1 MPGQPT
7 FDEFFQGAFQRALGA
22 VQIPG
27 TPDASWD
34 RKAAY
39 LLWRATQEG
48 TALRIAFDA
57 PTDKTTISPE
67 DVFG

>member
-1 MPGQPT
+1 MPAAPT

-22 VQIPG
+22 VHVPG
-27 TPDASWD
+27 APDASWD

-39 LLWRATQEG
+39 LLWRAINGDLSLPSE
-48 TALRIAFDA
+48 
-57 PTDKTTISPE
+57 PTPSE